1 MTHSAPS
8 SAQHL
13 LQHAYAAFN
22 ARDLAAA
29 LLAMHPD
36 VEWPNGMEGGVVHGR
51 DEVCDYWT
59 RQWDATDPHVDPVRI
74 DAEDDGQLI
83 VAVHQIIRYLRGQVV
98 SERFV
103 EHAYLVEDGLI
114 KRMEIRQTEPGAT
127 PRSSLKS

>member
-1 MTHSAPS
+1 MTHAAPS
-8 SAQHL
+8 SAHHL

-22 ARDLAAA
+22 ARDIASA

-51 DEVCDYWT
+51 DEVRDYWT
-59 RQWDATDPHVDPVRI
+59 RQWGVTDPHVDPVRI
-74 DAEDDGQLI
+74 DTDDDGQLI
-83 VAVHQIIRYLRGQVV
+83 VAVHQIIRDLTGHVV

-114 KRMEIRQTEPGAT
+114 KRMEIRQAEPGTASRT
-127 PRSSLKS
+127 SQYS

>member
-1 MTHSAPS
+1 MTHTAPS

-13 LQHAYAAFN
+13 LQNAYAAFN
-22 ARDLAAA
+22 ARDIASA

-51 DEVCDYWT
+51 DEVRAYWT
-59 RQWDATDPHVDPVRI
+59 RQWGTIDPYVDPVRI
-74 DAEDDGQLI
+74 DTEDDGQLI
-83 VAVHQIIRYLRGQVV
+83 VAVHQIIRDLTGHVV

-114 KRMEIRQTEPGAT
+114 KRMAIRQAEPGSA
-127 PRSSLKS
+127 PRSSQYS